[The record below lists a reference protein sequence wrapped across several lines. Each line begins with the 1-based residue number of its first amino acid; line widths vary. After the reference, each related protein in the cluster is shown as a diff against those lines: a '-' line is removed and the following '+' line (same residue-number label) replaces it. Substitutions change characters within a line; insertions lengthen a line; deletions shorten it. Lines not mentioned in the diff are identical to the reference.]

1 MRYMA
6 IKRPA
11 HTGGH
16 AMRHRILNH
25 RLALAYLFF
34 GLMVGFG
41 AIPGEAQSLSSVFG
55 DKLLHFCAY
64 ALLSALIF
72 SGSAGGAWARAS
84 RTLLLVAILGA
95 ADELIQSGMSYRSAD
110 LKDWAWD
117 MLAVCWSVA
126 SMLALDS
133 AGVRVRIIERI
144 DERTG
149 NIDDNEAELIS
160 R

>member
-1 MRYMA
+1 MNGA
-6 IKRPA
+6 ASVRPE

-16 AMRHRILNH
+16 AVQHRILNLGSNN
-25 RLALAYLFF
+25 RLAAAYLFF

-64 ALLSALIF
+64 SLLSALIF
-72 SGSAGGAWARAS
+72 SGSNGDAWQRAS
-84 RTLLLVAILGA
+84 RTLLLVAMLGA
-95 ADELIQSGMSYRSAD
+95 ADELIQGTMTYRNAD
-110 LKDWAWD
+110 VQDWAWD
-117 MLAVCWSVA
+117 MLAACWSVA

-133 AGVRVRIIERI
+133 VGVRF
-144 DERTG
+144 DEQTG
-149 NIDDNEAELIS
+149 DPGS